1 MSRCIACNCILTPQE
16 STRRFKGSGTF
27 TELCNRCLHT
37 ISDDVQT
44 VEGNVP
50 DEESEYEE

>member
-27 TELCNRCLHT
+27 TELCNKCLDT
-37 ISDDVQT
+37 IDVET

-50 DEESEYEE
+50 DEESEHEE